1 MATPIH
7 CDYGAE
13 PHLADVLVNR
23 LDGSGTLAACNPHYL
38 DFMRAMVE
46 AVDEAEAAATAAEA
60 AARLEGAN
68 APDDPPTSAESSAA
82 ADPAAEP
89 PLSGPGEPPETEV
102 APSTPDPIPPRSGR
116 SRPVSGDPG
125 EVDPTP

>member
-7 CDYGAE
+7 CDYGDE

-46 AVDEAEAAATAAEA
+46 AVDEAEAAATAAAA
-60 AARLEGAN
+60 AARLAGVE
-68 APDDPPTSAESSAA
+68 APADPPTSPESSAA
-82 ADPAAEP
+82 GDPAPEP
-89 PLSGPGEPPETEV
+89 PTNAAGEPPEADV
-102 APSTPDPIPPRSGR
+102 APRSPERQSPRSGR
-116 SRPVSGDPG
+116 SRPVLVNADEQDESP
-125 EVDPTP
+125 